1 MVKVLDAN
9 AGRLGCLS
17 ARVHALKSK
26 MLKSDDFKSL
36 LKSSNLRSLLRSL
49 ENTSYSSCLP
59 ASEHEFSTIEFD
71 KKLINLLIKE
81 VDIMINYSGRNDR
94 KLFIALLNKWRR
106 DSLRTIILS
115 IINKIPKD
123 TALNL
128 LLPISPYDVEFLDN
142 VYISA
147 RSIEDVIRLVPE
159 YRLRNELLNTLSKY
173 GVSSLFFESTILSH
187 SYNQLFMALNNLK
200 GTDKALV
207 SSIIQFDV
215 DLSNILLILRGIA
228 LKTDPNLIKSI
239 LIPSIRKHLY
249 IPIVEMKNIDTAL
262 RALGESRYSFLTD
275 MVGASMGQIEYFIKK
290 QFVKRIYRYLY
301 GDTMNLGFPIA
312 YLYIKYFEIADIRT
326 IMLGV
331 LADISPN
338 ELINYLVTYQESKKI

>member
-1 MVKVLDAN
+1 MVKVLDTN
-9 AGRLGCLS
+9 ASRLGCLN

-26 MLKSDDFKSL
+26 MLKSEDFKSL

-59 ASEHEFSTIEFD
+59 ASEHEFSIIEFD

-81 VDIMINYSGRNDR
+81 INIMTNYSSRNDR

-106 DSLRTIILS
+106 DSLRTIFLS

-123 TALNL
+123 TALSL
-128 LLPISPYDVEFLDN
+128 LLPISPYDIEFLNN

-159 YRLRNELLNTLSKY
+159 YQLKDELLNILNKY
-173 GVSSLFFESTILSH
+173 GTSLLFFESTILSY

-200 GTDKALV
+200 GTNKALV

-228 LKTDPNLIKSI
+228 LRADPNLIKSI
-239 LIPSIRKHLY
+239 LIPSVRKYLY
-249 IPIVEMKNIDTAL
+249 IPIIEMKSVDAAL
-262 RALGESRYSFLTD
+262 RALGESCYGFLTD
-275 MVGASMGQIEYFIKK
+275 MIGTSMDQIEYFIKK

-326 IMLGV
+326 IILGV

-338 ELINYLVTYQESKKI
+338 ELISYLITYQEI